1 MGLHP
6 KPSDVLA
13 LLKSVTM
20 ASLPAASLPAAGLGT
35 EHRFEGK
42 AIHGAALI
50 VEDRVVHVM
59 AFNGE

>member
-1 MGLHP
+1 MHP

-13 LLKSVTM
+13 LLKSVTT
-20 ASLPAASLPAAGLGT
+20 ASLPAAGLGT

-42 AIHGAALI
+42 AVHDAALI

-59 AFNGE
+59 AFNGDAAR